1 MLGGLGRLFMVSS
14 LSSGFS
20 VVGFHSRS
28 LRLFLFF
35 PCFPWYRRTELISW
49 RFGPFY
55 LEFCG
60 SSLAWASCF
69 SLWGASY
76 LLAGGWAF
84 GALGMCLPTS
94 CWLWHF
100 GHYFSSDLLSW
111 FFALVLYHTHLC
123 SEDCFVS
130 DFIFLL
136 FFWLLIIL
144 AKTFCSKMR

>member
-1 MLGGLGRLFMVSS
+1 MLSGLGRLFMVSS

-20 VVGFHSRS
+20 VDGFLSHS

-35 PCFPWYRRTELISW
+35 PCFLWYRCMKLVSW
-49 RFGPFY
+49 SFGPFY
-55 LEFCG
+55 RKFCG

-76 LLAGGWAF
+76 LLAGGLTL

-94 CWLWHF
+94 CWLWRS
-100 GHYFSSDLLSW
+100 GYYFSSDSLSW

-123 SEDCFVS
+123 SEECFVS
-130 DFIFLL
+130 DFIFL
-136 FFWLLIIL
+136 FFSDFWL
-144 AKTFCSKMR
+144 F